1 MAKKPA
7 AKDTKPKERKLDIFQ
22 EVLPAVDRRN
32 MDFWNKMTDEQK
44 KEFSPWLIQRWVSS
58 SDGSDG
64 VQEYFIQ
71 AINERVNIN
80 MKELKNHPE
89 LSWML
94 LASCGIRKAYRRA
107 WIGASKGVK
116 KDKISDFIA
125 ELYPS
130 AGEQEIELMRIINNE
145 EELKQVAEQMNLNRS
160 EIKEV
165 FGG

>member
-7 AKDTKPKERKLDIFQ
+7 AKDSKPKERKLDIFQ

-58 SDGSDG
+58 VDGSPE

-94 LASCGIRKAYRRA
+94 LASCGIRKAYRRS
-107 WIGASKGVK
+107 WIGASKGIK

-130 AGEQEIELMRIINNE
+130 AGEQEIELMRVINNE